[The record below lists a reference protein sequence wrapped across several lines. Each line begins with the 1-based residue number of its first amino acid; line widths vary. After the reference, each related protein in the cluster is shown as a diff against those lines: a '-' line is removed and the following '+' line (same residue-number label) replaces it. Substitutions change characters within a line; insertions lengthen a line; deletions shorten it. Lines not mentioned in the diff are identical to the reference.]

1 MWKIFL
7 FSLSLFFYVLGFR
20 KNTLNNKKDDVKIYD
35 DDELRKKI
43 QKLFSFV
50 FFSSFVVAFE
60 KHLLLVVNARENKN
74 GFWSIKTTI
83 IKRPRR
89 P

>member
-50 FFSSFVVAFE
+50 FLSSFVV
-60 KHLLLVVNARENKN
+60 LLLKN
-74 GFWSIKTTI
+74 IFCSS
-83 IKRPRR
+83 
-89 P
+89 